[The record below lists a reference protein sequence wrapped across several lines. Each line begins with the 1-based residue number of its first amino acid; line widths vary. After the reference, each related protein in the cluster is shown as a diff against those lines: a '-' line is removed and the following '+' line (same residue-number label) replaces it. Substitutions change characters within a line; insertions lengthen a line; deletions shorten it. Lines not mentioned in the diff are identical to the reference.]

1 MSTSIQDLHGAAHS
15 PVNFGFQHQIVAMD
29 FHRGATPCLSA
40 ENQYSAV
47 ILPCGFFPLSG
58 LIVQR
63 LNSFVSIRGCISNG

>member
-1 MSTSIQDLHGAAHS
+1 
-15 PVNFGFQHQIVAMD
+15 
-29 FHRGATPCLSA
+29 
-40 ENQYSAV
+40 V